1 MTHETGPHPVPD
13 GPGLPA
19 RLLRQLWTRPRTR
32 RPRPIGGL
40 SHLSDHQLR
49 DIGISRDQFA
59 EIDRN
64 HEGGS
69 RLATHFPRRLEMKR
83 MTFTAAFAGVLA
95 AGALTAE
102 AEQTALVL
110 YETKGR
116 QPVRQEGMA
125 FLEIDPEAPDYGK
138 ILARI
143 DLPHDLIG
151 HHIFYNPARDRAYVT
166 ALGRSELWVFDVT
179 EFPYRPKVV
188 AVPDCVVLE
197 DVTFSEALGRWYLSC
212 MGSSNVVVGDAETD
226 VPLRTIALP
235 EPYPHGIT
243 VNDAIDRILL
253 TSTSNPVDF
262 SDAGETITVLRA
274 STEEVLSTHKV
285 SNRPSPSR
293 AEPVEIFFVPG
304 AEPSLAYI
312 TNATEGTLWMAEW
325 QPEAE
330 AFAFGQVFDFGTLEQ
345 GVALEVYFNAEDDR
359 AYVTTASPGHLNAFD
374 ISDPR
379 EPRHLWAA
387 EAGPGAHHLVFSP
400 DGSRAFVQNG
410 LANIEGI
417 NDGSISVIDLET
429 GTKTGSIDT
438 FKDAGFT
445 VNMIALTPEAE
456 DTHTH

>member
-212 MGSSNVVVGDAETD
+212 MGSSN
-226 VPLRTIALP
+226 
-235 EPYPHGIT
+235 
-243 VNDAIDRILL
+243 
-253 TSTSNPVDF
+253 
-262 SDAGETITVLRA
+262 DAGETITVLRA

>member
-1 MTHETGPHPVPD
+1 
-13 GPGLPA
+13 
-19 RLLRQLWTRPRTR
+19 
-32 RPRPIGGL
+32 
-40 SHLSDHQLR
+40 
-49 DIGISRDQFA
+49 
-59 EIDRN
+59 
-64 HEGGS
+64 
-69 RLATHFPRRLEMKR
+69 MKR
-83 MTFTAAFAGVLA
+83 TTSTTALIAALVLTA
-95 AGALTAE
+95 PVAE

-110 YETKGR
+110 FETKGA
-116 QPVRQEGMA
+116 QALRQEGMA
-125 FLEIDPEAPDYGK
+125 FLELDPEAPDYGR

-143 DLPHDLIG
+143 DLPHDMIG

-188 AVPDCVVLE
+188 PVPDCVVLE
-197 DVTFSEALGRWYLSC
+197 DVTFSKALGRWYLSC
-212 MGSSNVVVGDAETD
+212 MGSSVVVVGDAATD
-226 VPLRTIALP
+226 EPLRTIALP
-235 EPYPHGIT
+235 EPWPHGIT
-243 VNDAIDRILL
+243 VHDGIDRILL
-253 TSTSNPVDF
+253 TSTSNPKDF
-262 SDAGETITVLRA
+262 SQAGESITVLRA

-285 SNRPSPSR
+285 SNQPSPSG

-304 AEPSLAYI
+304 AEPPLAYI

-325 QPEAE
+325 QPDAE
-330 AFAFGQVFDFGTLEQ
+330 EFTFRQKFDFGSLEQ
-345 GVALEVYFNAEDDR
+345 GVALEVYFNSEGDR

-400 DGSRAFVQNG
+400 DGSRAYVQNG

-429 GTKTGSIDT
+429 GTKTDSIDT

-456 DTHTH
+456 DSHTH

>member
-1 MTHETGPHPVPD
+1 
-13 GPGLPA
+13 
-19 RLLRQLWTRPRTR
+19 
-32 RPRPIGGL
+32 
-40 SHLSDHQLR
+40 
-49 DIGISRDQFA
+49 
-59 EIDRN
+59 
-64 HEGGS
+64 
-69 RLATHFPRRLEMKR
+69 MKR
-83 MTFTAAFAGVLA
+83 TTFTAALLGTLALA
-95 AGALTAE
+95 APAAE

-110 YETKGR
+110 YETKGS
-116 QPVRQEGMA
+116 QPLRHEGLA
-125 FLEIDPEAPDYGK
+125 FVELDPEAPDYGQ

-143 DLPHDLIG
+143 ELPPDLIG

-166 ALGRSELWVFDVT
+166 SLGRSELWVFDVT

-188 AVPDCVVLE
+188 PVPDCVVLE

-226 VPLRTIALP
+226 EPLRTIALP

-243 VNDAIDRILL
+243 VHDGIDRILL

-262 SDAGETITVLRA
+262 SEAGETVTVLRA

-285 SNRPSPSR
+285 SNKPSPSR

-304 AEPSLAYI
+304 AEPPLAYV
-312 TNATEGTLWMAEW
+312 TTATEGTLWLGEW

-330 AFAFGQVFDFGTLEQ
+330 EFAFAEAFDFGTLGQ
-345 GVALEVYFNAEDDR
+345 GVALEVYFNAAGDR
-359 AYVTTASPGHLNAFD
+359 AYVTTAAPGHLNAFD

-379 EPRHLWAA
+379 APRHLWAA
-387 EAGPGAHHLVFSP
+387 EAAPGAHHLVFSP
-400 DGSRAFVQNG
+400 DGTRAYVQNG

-429 GTKTGSIDT
+429 GEKTGSIDT